1 MNAGKPCWKYLGY
14 SPIILCWLLLR
25 SECADAQFQADVQ
38 LGLQVGLVADFGSH
52 VNNLGVQLSAYY
64 SDYFYQFNA
73 SAQLKWNF
81 TGYGDRKA
89 FLENRNAVGLVLL
102 GGKKDLEPDFQ
113 LDGLNHQTRF
123 SNAIAFNYLWYYD
136 QAGTSQRSGAWGLH
150 VNYFSLLF
158 ENDVFGGQAKD
169 RFRTGI
175 LQAGYRYKSWKFFS
189 NLYIWT
195 GQTAGSTWIK
205 GAFPGAPNGF
215 RSLEDLP
222 YGKTS
227 HGIWSFGFNHALPGQ
242 QFVTFKTGIDSEQI
256 RHFFQNRLTH
266 DLILFPKSMQ
276 RNTPHYPRLGPD
288 GCPVFDRS
296 DIRPNRFFFQ
306 TAVNESWAN

>member
-1 MNAGKPCWKYLGY
+1 MIAGKLCFKHLGWNLFL
-14 SPIILCWLLLR
+14 LCWMLFPVR
-25 SECADAQFQADVQ
+25 KAHAQFQSEPQ
-38 LGLQVGLVADFGSH
+38 LGFQLGLVADFGSH
-52 VNNLGVQLSAYY
+52 VNNIGLQLCAYY
-64 SDYFYQFNA
+64 TDFFYQLNA
-73 SAQLKWNF
+73 STQLKWNF
-81 TGYGDRKA
+81 TSYGDRKA
-89 FLENRNAVGLVLL
+89 FWENRNALGLALL

-150 VNYFSLLF
+150 INYFSLLF

-169 RFRTGI
+169 RFRTGS
-175 LQAGYRYKSWKFFS
+175 LQVNYRYKSWKCFT

-195 GQTAGSTWIK
+195 GETAGSTWIR
-205 GAFPGAPNGF
+205 GAFHGAPNGF

-227 HGIWSFGFNHALPGQ
+227 HGIWSFGANHSVPGQ
-242 QFVTFKTGIDSEQI
+242 QFVTFKTGIDSEQV
-256 RHFFQNRLTH
+256 RHLLQNRLTH

-288 GCPVFDRS
+288 GCPVFEKS
-296 DIRPNRFFFQ
+296 DIRPNRFYFQ
-306 TAVNESWAN
+306 TARNESWAN